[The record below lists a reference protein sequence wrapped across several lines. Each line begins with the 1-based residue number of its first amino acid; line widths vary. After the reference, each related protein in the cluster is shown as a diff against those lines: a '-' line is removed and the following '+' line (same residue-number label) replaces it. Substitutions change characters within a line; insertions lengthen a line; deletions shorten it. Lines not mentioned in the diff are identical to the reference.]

1 MVLCTHLLKDHDSVP
16 AELYK
21 DYDSV
26 PTGCVRFGTAALIVH
41 NRRVW
46 LLTGKGYTHVVKSTQ
61 RSITRSLCL
70 QIYSA

>member
-1 MVLCTHLLKDHDSVP
+1 MVLCTHLLKDHDSVL

-46 LLTGKGYTHVVKSTQ
+46 LLTGKGYTRVVKSTQ